1 MKRPRNA
8 APNTAFTVA
17 SEDGEIV
24 RISLDHTVLDCKP
37 SSTGPAFNAPVVWD
51 ITMNHLDL
59 VGEFKTSCRSDHH
72 YRLCYRL
79 HSPAE
84 VGRYLETG
92 VKPDR

>member
-8 APNTAFTVA
+8 APNTAFTVV

-24 RISLDHTVLDCKP
+24 RISLDHTVLDCLP
-37 SSTGPAFNAPVVWD
+37 SSTGPAFNAPVIWEIKAV
-51 ITMNHLDL
+51 DL
-59 VGEFKTSCRSDHH
+59 SGQFKTSCRSDHLNH
-72 YRLCYRL
+72 CCYRL
-79 HSPAE
+79 HTPAD